1 MDDCSLLTPRELA
14 AQTGWPEKRIRKLIS
29 TRSIRFL
36 RNGANFLLPQ
46 NAIHDYIARNMVEP
60 CRAEV
65 QEDE

>member
-29 TRSIRFL
+29 TRNIRFL

-46 NAIHDYIARNMVEP
+46 NAVQDYIARNMVEP
-60 CRAEV
+60 CQVKVA
-65 QEDE
+65 EDE